1 MQEAKLK
8 RLISLTVMTVSLCW
22 SSHIGGL
29 KFLAI
34 HEPLVIKAQRNSPPH
49 IAFEE
54 IIESEQKETE
64 WARFEGVEPQTLMIN
79 KNNSEIFQPTKI
91 ELSEMVIRKNTEV
104 LNFEKTSQDSAIVD
118 DHQWMQ
124 ELPRSQAL
132 RLQEAQRRSEIIGE
146 NWTGPSWS
154 ESAREVLEKSGA
166 LVAAAAPSKVFVQ
179 GTDSSGTTRS
189 EVPQSQV
196 SFDAVEPAKEVVR
209 SRAIVGP
216 IEITGG
222 LAVTNEHHIEV
233 RRSDEGVLKE
243 LGRVDLSQGLYNIE
257 VESTTGAV
265 VARLVDKEGR
275 TLGEG
280 SFRLS
285 RLGVQNAK
293 SLQGPK
299 LKIEPHPSFAGV
311 VASIYNSR
319 PSEVA
324 PPQTR
329 VTFMKG
335 AAEVLAK
342 KDGLV
347 AMDNV
352 TKGST
357 TIMRAAAPN
366 HLQTAALV
374 TSGEEFKTSLFPLS
388 MIQALQDITAQQRQM
403 SFDGAPTIIWGRVSV
418 DGKESAGV
426 EVVVESEPDLQP
438 IYFNQF
444 LLPDPNLTATGENG
458 IYAFVDV
465 SAGFHSILATKAKK
479 IVGYQNVVIEEGSV
493 AQGDVLGTSRVEAV
507 PLRLFDAFSGEVKS
521 GAITMQS
528 LDSEVEVLDGVA
540 TVSLPQVHR
549 QGMLTVQVEGGDYV
563 PARYLYNDNDE
574 YVHVPL
580 IQWQWLSGIKN
591 YLRID
596 DHPSAGHV
604 VGFVPDEEFEVY
616 IAGYENFPARNIV
629 YFDMQGRVLPNGKG
643 IAGGGF
649 ILFNVPEDTHEIV
662 VIGSRTQKIYSR
674 VLPID
679 ANSVSV
685 LSLRESN

>member
-1 MQEAKLK
+1 
-8 RLISLTVMTVSLCW
+8 
-22 SSHIGGL
+22 
-29 KFLAI
+29 
-34 HEPLVIKAQRNSPPH
+34 
-49 IAFEE
+49 
-54 IIESEQKETE
+54 
-64 WARFEGVEPQTLMIN
+64 
-79 KNNSEIFQPTKI
+79 
-91 ELSEMVIRKNTEV
+91 
-104 LNFEKTSQDSAIVD
+104 
-118 DHQWMQ
+118 
-124 ELPRSQAL
+124 
-132 RLQEAQRRSEIIGE
+132 
-146 NWTGPSWS
+146 
-154 ESAREVLEKSGA
+154 
-166 LVAAAAPSKVFVQ
+166 
-179 GTDSSGTTRS
+179 
-189 EVPQSQV
+189 
-196 SFDAVEPAKEVVR
+196 
-209 SRAIVGP
+209 
-216 IEITGG
+216 
-222 LAVTNEHHIEV
+222 
-233 RRSDEGVLKE
+233 
-243 LGRVDLSQGLYNIE
+243 
-257 VESTTGAV
+257 
-265 VARLVDKEGR
+265 
-275 TLGEG
+275 
-280 SFRLS
+280 
-285 RLGVQNAK
+285 
-293 SLQGPK
+293 
-299 LKIEPHPSFAGV
+299 
-311 VASIYNSR
+311 
-319 PSEVA
+319 
-324 PPQTR
+324 
-329 VTFMKG
+329 MKG

>member
-1 MQEAKLK
+1 MQEVKLK
-8 RLISLTVMTVSLCW
+8 RLVSLTVMTVSLCW

-64 WARFEGVEPQTLMIN
+64 WARFESVEPQTLMIN

-91 ELSEMVIRKNTEV
+91 ELSEMVIRKNTEI
-104 LNFEKTSQDSAIVD
+104 LNFEKTSQDSASVD

-166 LVAAAAPSKVFVQ
+166 LVAGAAPSKVFVQ

-189 EVPQSQV
+189 QVPQSQV
-196 SFDAVEPAKEVVR
+196 SFETAEPAKEHVR

-444 LLPDPNLTATGENG
+444 LLPDPSLTATGENG
-458 IYAFVDV
+458 IYAFVEV

-549 QGMLTVQVEGGDYV
+549 QGMLTVQVEGSDYV

-616 IAGYENFPARNIV
+616 IAGHENFPAQNIV